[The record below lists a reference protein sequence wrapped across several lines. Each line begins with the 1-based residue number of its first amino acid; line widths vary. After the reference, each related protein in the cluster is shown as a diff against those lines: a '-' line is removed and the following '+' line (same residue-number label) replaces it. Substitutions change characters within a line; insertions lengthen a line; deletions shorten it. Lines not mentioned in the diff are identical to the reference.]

1 MKNTQFAMEMLD
13 RAQER
18 FEDTLDQMTTE
29 EANQMPAPLIKS
41 VIWLMWHAARE
52 LDMQLSDLNG
62 TEFLWTS
69 DGWSEKFALDLPD
82 DTEDYR
88 HTPEEAEKVVV
99 ADRQLVLDY
108 LADSIEF
115 TKNYLESLDESSLA
129 DVIDTSWNPPVTRQ
143 VRIVS
148 AIDDAVMH
156 SGQAVYTRRLVIGK

>member
-41 VIWLMWHAARE
+41 VIWLMWHTARE

-88 HTPEEAEKVVV
+88 HTPEEAAKVVV

-108 LADSIEF
+108 LAASIEF